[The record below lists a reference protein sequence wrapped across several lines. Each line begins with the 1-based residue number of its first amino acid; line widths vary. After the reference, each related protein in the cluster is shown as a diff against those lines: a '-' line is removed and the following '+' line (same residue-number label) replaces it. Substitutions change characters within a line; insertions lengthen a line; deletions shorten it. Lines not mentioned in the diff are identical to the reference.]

1 MYRLSGEVNGEFPKE
16 ELIFTF
22 KYKLNGRLKKKSFKY
37 LGAFMFYKWEKD
49 KIITEI
55 KQDIGL
61 FCIDMGLEYSL
72 NVDRYIHNTLSEFI
86 TKYLELLAK
95 AKVYSYAD
103 DTPDKHYVNK
113 PVKILKGL
121 WK

>member
-1 MYRLSGEVNGEFPKE
+1 
-16 ELIFTF
+16 
-22 KYKLNGRLKKKSFKY
+22 
-37 LGAFMFYKWEKD
+37 MFYKWEKD